1 MFSLLYRHFYASRRH
16 HLCFD
21 ELDSSSKNYF
31 VNSVNTGIINV
42 KNLLPAKFGV
52 VIASV
57 VLVAGVEAAEP
68 EAVDGETPQT
78 TETPVASQENEQST
92 YDLYHTVVEGENL
105 WVLAKRFTGNANNWK
120 ALAEANELN
129 EKGTVQPGDIIRI
142 PAKFNKVAIESVPET
157 DTKIA
162 GEVRDSDKTVTVPAS
177 FKGTPPAD
185 LPE

>member
-1 MFSLLYRHFYASRRH
+1 M
-16 HLCFD
+16 
-21 ELDSSSKNYF
+21 
-31 VNSVNTGIINV
+31 

-105 WVLAKRFTGNANNWK
+105 WVLAKRFTC
-120 ALAEANELN
+120 LLY
-129 EKGTVQPGDIIRI
+129 TSPS
-142 PAKFNKVAIESVPET
+142 P
-157 DTKIA
+157 
-162 GEVRDSDKTVTVPAS
+162 RDLSTSRMPSSA
-177 FKGTPPAD
+177 
-185 LPE
+185 